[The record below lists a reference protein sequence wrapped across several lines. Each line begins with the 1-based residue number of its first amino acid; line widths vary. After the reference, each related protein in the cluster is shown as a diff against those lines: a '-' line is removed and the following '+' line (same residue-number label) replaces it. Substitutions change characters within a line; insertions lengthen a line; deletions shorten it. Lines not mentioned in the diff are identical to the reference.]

1 MSEANGWPS
10 SSPSGRLLTM
20 TVTPCSASPATSC
33 GAIWPLT
40 KVRSSSWRIIVTSF
54 GCGVR
59 APGQS
64 VIIEVR
70 LDLRVMPGP
79 VAVHVGKVKR
89 IAARQDHVAEALT
102 VGAGQPAV
110 RPEPV
115 ERVLPEH
122 ASPSIGIIA
131 RRIAV
136 APDVQEI
143 GRTITRRHILRI
155 EAALG
160 EGICFE
166 LVDVLP
172 RRGRGQR
179 VPIEIEPRRLQRL
192 ADLIALVE
200 RSGGEDLLHQILR
213 DRLVRLIMHRVV
225 REDLRIERP
234 ILVELGGELDE
245 IARYVGAR
253 KRRIGLR
260 REHAV

>member
-1 MSEANGWPS
+1 MLASAAAASMSAARGWPG

-40 KVRSSSWRIIVTSF
+40 RVRSSSWRIMAPSL

-89 IAARQDHVAEALT
+89 IAARQDHVAEALA

-122 ASPSIGIIA
+122 ASPRVGIIA
-131 RRIAV
+131 RGIAV

-160 EGICFE
+160 EGVWFE
-166 LVDVLP
+166 LIDVLP

-179 VPIEIEPRRLQRL
+179 MPVEIEPRRLERL
-192 ADLIALVE
+192 ADLIALIE
-200 RSGGEDLLHQILR
+200 DTGGQDLPDQLLR
-213 DRLVRLIMHRVV
+213 DRLLGLVVNGVV
-225 REDLRIERP
+225 REHLRIERP
-234 ILVELGGELDE
+234 IFVKLRGELDE
-245 IARYVGAR
+245 VARHVGAR
-253 KRRIGLR
+253 
-260 REHAV
+260 